1 MLARRFLWVIAI
13 LIMLVIAGLIGY
25 WLFGIQIMRAAL
37 TPREAYSVTTAG
49 PAADY
54 NKPGSWSA
62 HPALKSDPSRWTP
75 EGFRAAP
82 TPAAAVFYIQPTSF
96 FDRKRWNGPIADAD
110 MNTQGDK
117 FLRLQASLFNGA
129 AQVWAPKYRQATFG
143 TFLTTDTATA
153 NRALDLAY
161 ADVVTA
167 FEAFIAAQ
175 PADKPIIL
183 AGHSQGSLHLYR
195 LIKDR
200 IAGTPLMA
208 RIVAVY
214 APGWPL
220 SVEADL
226 PALGLPACTDPEQTG
241 CILSW
246 QSFAEPADI
255 GPIRETFDAAP
266 GLTGK
271 PRRGTQMLCTNP
283 LSGQTNARTID
294 KAENLGSL
302 VPNADF
308 TGGTLTPKGL
318 GAQCMPDG
326 RLSIGEAPAE
336 FTAFILPGNNFHV
349 YDYPLYWANLRADA
363 ERRLSAYPG
372 AARPDRTLPPKAL
385 PPNALPNDLD

>member
-13 LIMLVIAGLIGY
+13 LIMLGIAGLIGY
-25 WLFGIQIMRAAL
+25 WLFGVQIMRAAL
-37 TPREAYSVTTAG
+37 VPNTEYSASPAG
-49 PAADY
+49 PRADY
-54 NKPGSWSA
+54 AQPASWSA
-62 HPALKSDPSRWTP
+62 YPALKADPTRWTP
-75 EGFRAAP
+75 AGFRAAP
-82 TPAAAVFYIQPTSF
+82 TPAVAVFYIQPTSF
-96 FDRKRWNGPIADAD
+96 FDRKRWNAPFTDPE
-110 MNTQGDK
+110 MNAQGDK

-143 TFLTTDTATA
+143 TFLTTDKPTAKK
-153 NRALDLAY
+153 ALDLAY
-161 ADVVTA
+161 ADVDTA
-167 FEAFIAAQ
+167 FTAFLAAQ
-175 PADKPIIL
+175 PADKPLIL

-195 LIKDR
+195 LIKSR
-200 IAGTPLMA
+200 IAGTPLAA

-226 PALGLPACTDPEQTG
+226 PALGLPACTDAEQTG
-241 CILSW
+241 CLLSW

-255 GPIRETFDAAP
+255 APIRETFDADT

-271 PRRGTQMLCTNP
+271 PRRGTTMLCTNP
-283 LSGQTNARTID
+283 LTGETNARKID

-308 TGGTLTPKGL
+308 TSGTLTPKGL

-349 YDYPLYWANLRADA
+349 YDYPLFWANLRADA
-363 ERRLSAYPG
+363 ERRISAYLN
-372 AARPDRTLPPKAL
+372 AAKPDKTLPE
-385 PPNALPNDLD
+385 DLN